1 MTPVDK
7 ALWFIETRSARELAL
22 DEIAEAAGVSRYH
35 LARAFAA
42 ATGHS
47 VIGYLRARRLTEAAR
62 SLLAGAPDILTVALD
77 AGYGSHE
84 AFTRAF
90 RDQFGLT
97 PELVRSQRTVENIAL
112 VEPIRMD
119 TSNIVDLEPP
129 RFENRKALLIAG
141 LGARYAFPKVE
152 GIPAQWQRFAP
163 HYGHVPDQVEGAVY
177 GVSHNFDDSGNFD
190 YVAGVEV
197 SSFDEIDPEFARVRI
212 PAQKYVVFLHAGHI
226 SGIPG
231 THYTIWN
238 KWLPDSGHEAADG
251 ISFEFYD
258 KRFDPQTGM
267 GGVEIWIPIK
277 N

>member
-1 MTPVDK
+1 MTPVEK
-7 ALWFIETRSARELAL
+7 AIWFIETRSARELAL

-35 LARAFAA
+35 LARAFAI

-47 VIGYLRARRLTEAAR
+47 VIGYLRARRLTDAAR
-62 SLLAGAPDILTVALD
+62 KLIDGAPDILTVALD
-77 AGYGSHE
+77 AGYSSHE

-90 RDQFGLT
+90 RDQFGMT
-97 PELVRSQRTVENIAL
+97 PEAVRSQRNLDTNAL

-119 TSNIVDLEPP
+119 KSRIVDLEPP
-129 RFENRKALLIAG
+129 RFESRKTLLIVG
-141 LGARYAFPKVE
+141 LGARYTFPNVE

-163 HYGHVPDQVEGAVY
+163 YFGHVPHQVGGAAY

-197 SSFDEIDPEFARVRI
+197 TGFDDIDKEFTRIRI
-212 PAQKYVVFLHAGHI
+212 PEQRYVVFLHSDHI
-226 SGIPG
+226 SAIPA

-238 KWLPDSGHEAADG
+238 KWLPESAHKAADG
-251 ISFEFYD
+251 ISFELYD
-258 KRFDPQTGM
+258 ERFDPQTGM

-277 N
+277 T